1 MRKIT
6 FVANLQII
14 LCIFSYTY
22 DVFAWNDKVTHAD
35 MSEYAAQNSVLD
47 KSKGDYLSNLGF
59 NEGLDETFKWKSG
72 KTVKKWLREGAIL
85 EDSGNY
91 WEAVLNDARY
101 NNHFHDPLKA
111 WYSAGLTD
119 LVPFLTE
126 SAIIW
131 AQDGDYQS
139 SFPEGDWSW
148 KKVREYYYIALTG
161 RDLTGTEVALSKE
174 DRDVY
179 FAKTFRGLGHQ
190 MHLIED
196 LAQPDH
202 VRNDSHIVDSLFESN
217 LYGSYYLEAWAARK
231 FPTIKDLKDFAPN
244 PILPSLSFDT
254 SNDGLVPITQL
265 IDTDQYNGTSP
276 STSLSQGLAEY
287 TNANFFSDDTI
298 FAAERYSDGDEHYF
312 PYPKR
317 SSTDLDDYISG
328 TKLPETIIDD
338 DGNEYTNT
346 WISKVADGET
356 IDHFITPS
364 YLTDL
369 TYTFFGEGNL
379 FYSTFYRDEKCHE
392 DYATQLIPKAI
403 GYSAG
408 LLNYFFRGEIEVI
421 QGTNANNI
429 KIKNNSSEDMDGTF
443 SLYYDV
449 TDGTRK
455 SVSDSSWSLQLE
467 AGEASSELSFTKP
480 TDLDESKPYITVF
493 KGTLG
498 SESDAVVGKTFQP
511 CIDEFKLTASDATSD
526 GLFGH
531 SVAISGDV
539 AIVGALSVGDYSGAA
554 YVFDRNG
561 DTWEEKEK
569 LIPSDAAAGDW
580 FGYSVAISG
589 NVAILGFPFDDDAG
603 YNSGS
608 AYIFVRNGDT
618 WEEQAKLTASD
629 AEIYNSFG
637 ASVAISGDVAIVSSL
652 YDYYHYL
659 YETDSGAAYI
669 FLRIGD
675 TWEESKKLTP
685 SDGAVGKSF
694 GKSVALSGDV
704 AIVGSPYDN
713 DAGDYSGSAY
723 VFVRN
728 NEDIWEEKEKLI
740 PNDADEGDE
749 FGSSVAISGDVAI
762 VGSPFDDIAVE
773 DSGSAY
779 IFVRNGD
786 TWNQQAKLIAS
797 DASANDRF
805 GNSVALSG
813 DVAIIGS
820 ASDDTVGNDSGSAYV
835 FVRNGDMWEEKKKL
849 ISSDAQA
856 YDSFG
861 NSVAISGDTAIIGS
875 PYDDDAGSNS
885 GSAYIKYYNA
895 CSQ

>member
-1 MRKIT
+1 MNKKTYRALI
-6 FVANLQII
+6 LII
-14 LCIFSYTY
+14 LSIFFVYQHALSW
-22 DVFAWNDKVTHAD
+22 DDNVTHKD
-35 MSEYAAQNSVLD
+35 LSRYATESSVL
-47 KSKGDYLSNLGF
+47 STNKGNYLNNIGIAK
-59 NEGLDETFKWKSG
+59 GLDEFLQWDTDRKE
-72 KTVKKWLREGAIL
+72 VKEWIAEGAKL

-91 WEAVLNDARY
+91 WEAIVNDARY

-111 WYSAGLTD
+111 WSSAGLTD
-119 LVPFLTE
+119 LVPFSTE

-131 AQDGDYQS
+131 AQDGNYQS

-161 RDLTGTEVALSKE
+161 RNHSGTEVALAKE
-174 DRDVY
+174 DRDAY
-179 FAKTFRGLGHQ
+179 FAQTFRGLGHQ

-196 LAQPDH
+196 IAQPDH
-202 VRNDSHIVDSLFESN
+202 VRNDSHIVDSLFERN
-217 LYGSYYLEAWAARK
+217 LYGSYYLEAWASK
-231 FPTIKDLKDFAPN
+231 NPTVINSLAAN
-244 PILPSLSFDT
+244 PVLPSVSFDT
-254 SNDGLVPITQL
+254 VHDGLVPITQL
-265 IDTDQYNGTSP
+265 IDTDQYDGSSP

-287 TNANFFSDDTI
+287 TNANYFSDDTI
-298 FAAERYSDGDEHYF
+298 FAAEIYSAGDEHYF

-317 SSTDLDDYISG
+317 SSTDLDAYISG
-328 TKLPETIIDD
+328 TKLPETIIDE

-356 IDHFITPS
+356 IDHFIAS
-364 YLTDL
+364 GYLTDL
-369 TYTFFGEGNL
+369 TYYIFGEGSL
-379 FYSTFYRDEKCHE
+379 YYSTFYRDEKCHE
-392 DYATQLIPKAI
+392 DYATLLIPKAI

-408 LLNYFFRGEIEVI
+408 LLNYFFRGELEVVQNLNSNSI
-421 QGTNANNI
+421 TI
-429 KIKNNSSEDMDGTF
+429 TNNSSEDMDGTF
-443 SLYYDV
+443 TLYYDAS
-449 TDGTRK
+449 DGTRK
-455 SVSDSSWSLQLE
+455 SVTDSSWSIVLE
-467 AGEASSELSFTKP
+467 AGSTSNELNFTVP
-480 TDLDESKPYITVF
+480 EDLGENKQYILVF
-493 KGTLG
+493 EGTLG
-498 SESDAVVGKTFQP
+498 SESNAVVGKIFQP
-511 CIDEFKLTASDATSD
+511 CIDEFKLTANDATS
-526 GLFGH
+526 GGMFGYP
-531 SVAISGDV
+531 VAIRGDV
-539 AIVGALSVGDYSGAA
+539 AIVGAPYINAAGAA
-554 YVFDRNG
+554 YV
-561 DTWEEKEK
+561 
-569 LIPSDAAAGDW
+569 
-580 FGYSVAISG
+580 
-589 NVAILGFPFDDDAG
+589 
-603 YNSGS
+603 
-608 AYIFVRNGDT
+608 FVRNGDT

-629 AEIYNSFG
+629 AEIYGSFG
-637 ASVAISGDVAIVSSL
+637 YSVDISGDVAIVSSL
-652 YDYYHYL
+652 YDYHHYV
-659 YETDSGAAYI
+659 YESNSGAVYV
-669 FLRIGD
+669 FVRNGN

-685 SDGAVGKSF
+685 SDGAAGKLF

-762 VGSPFDDIAVE
+762 AGSLFDDIDVE

-820 ASDDTVGNDSGSAYV
+820 ASDDTVGNDSGSAYI
-835 FVRNGDMWEEKKKL
+835 FVRNGDMWEENKKL
-849 ISSDAQA
+849 TSSDTEA
-856 YDSFG
+856 YDNFG
-861 NSVAISGDTAIIGS
+861 SSVSISGDVAIIGS
-875 PYDDDAGSNS
+875 PYDDNA